1 LVHLEPCKKSILIY
15 LLDSDLNEIFT
26 MFVEDLLNKIED
38 LKEEKKAFEQIQNQ
52 FGKWGKLFAR
62 ISGELLSKERQRGL
76 YGELT
81 FLQNLLNRASDHT
94 RPIIAWTGPD
104 GSNQDFSNQISATEI
119 KTSKA
124 TKPSVNIASEL
135 QLDWT
140 VFESLFLV
148 VFHIDEISNGT
159 NTLKKLIEEI
169 KTRIVNQSQLL
180 QLFEEKLDR
189 VGIPYGEED
198 QYDDIGFVI
207 RSQKA
212 YEVKEGFPALTN
224 EIVNNVAIHNIQYQI
239 DLTACEPFEI
249 TLERVIN
256 DMI

>member
-1 LVHLEPCKKSILIY
+1 
-15 LLDSDLNEIFT
+15 
-26 MFVEDLLNKIED
+26 
-38 LKEEKKAFEQIQNQ
+38 
-52 FGKWGKLFAR
+52 
-62 ISGELLSKERQRGL
+62 
-76 YGELT
+76 
-81 FLQNLLNRASDHT
+81 
-94 RPIIAWTGPD
+94 
-104 GSNQDFSNQISATEI
+104 
-119 KTSKA
+119 
-124 TKPSVNIASEL
+124 
-135 QLDWT
+135 
-140 VFESLFLV
+140 
-148 VFHIDEISNGT
+148 
-159 NTLKKLIEEI
+159 
-169 KTRIVNQSQLL
+169 
-180 QLFEEKLDR
+180 LFEEKLDR